1 MSLLMTFRIAL
12 RAVAANKVRS
22 GLTMLG
28 IIIGV
33 GAVVTMI
40 SLGNGTTQSVTNQI
54 QGLGSNLLT
63 IMPGSSGGTGGG
75 GGVRQALGSATSL
88 TMQDA
93 EAIKKQVPSVV
104 RLSTE
109 NSGRAQVVYLNNN
122 INSTVNGVTPDYM
135 DVRNAVMDV
144 GRFIDADDLATS
156 ARVAVIGQN
165 IVTDLFNGNDPVG
178 KLIKLNNIPFTVTG
192 VLESK
197 GGQSFN
203 SPDDTIFIP
212 LTTAQN
218 RVFGTKNLSQIGVQ
232 IKSPEAMD
240 QASQDI
246 GWLLLSN
253 HGLSDPTKADFRI
266 MNQQDIL
273 ATMSEVTG
281 TLTILLAGI
290 AGISLIVGGIG
301 IMNIMLVSVTERT
314 REIGLRKAVGAKR
327 KDILKQFLTESVT
340 LSLTGGLIGILI
352 GWGGS
357 RLIALGTGMA
367 TSVTLSSVLL
377 SFGFSSAIGIFF
389 GIYPAM
395 RASRLSPIEA
405 LKYE

>member
-1 MSLLMTFRIAL
+1 MSLMMTVRIAL

-33 GAVVTMI
+33 GAVVAMI
-40 SLGNGTTQSVTNQI
+40 SIGAGASQSVTNQI

-63 IMPGSSGGTGGG
+63 VMPGAAGSQ

-88 TMQDA
+88 TTKDA
-93 EAIKKQVPSVV
+93 EAIKTRVLNVV
-104 RLSTE
+104 RISSE
-109 NSGRAQVVYLNNN
+109 DSGRAQVIYQNNN
-122 INSTVNGVTPDYM
+122 ISGSINGVTADYQK
-135 DVRNAVMDV
+135 VRNTSLAV
-144 GRFIDADDLATS
+144 GRFIDASDLRIS
-156 ARVAVIGQN
+156 NRVAVVGQN
-165 IVTDLFNGNDPVG
+165 IVTDLFSGADPVG
-178 KLIKLNNIPFTVTG
+178 KSIKVNNIPFNVVG
-192 VLESK
+192 VLASK
-197 GGQSFN
+197 GGAGFN

-218 RVFGTKNLSQIGVQ
+218 RVFGVDSLSQLGVQ
-232 IKSPEAMD
+232 IKDPQSMD
-240 QASQDI
+240 QAVQDI

-253 HGLSDPTKADFRI
+253 HGLSDPQKADFRI

-273 ATMSEVTG
+273 QTMSQVTG
-281 TLTILLAGI
+281 TMTVLLGGI

-340 LSLTGGLIGILI
+340 LSLMGGLVGILI
-352 GWGGS
+352 GVGGS
-357 RLIALGTGMA
+357 RLISLATGTA
-367 TSVTLSSVLL
+367 TFVTLGSVLL
-377 SFGFSSAIGIFF
+377 AFGFSSAIGIFF

-395 RASRLSPIEA
+395 RASALSPIEA

>member
-1 MSLLMTFRIAL
+1 VSLIMTLKIAL
-12 RAVAANKVRS
+12 RAIVANKVRS

-33 GAVVTMI
+33 SAVVAMI
-40 SLGNGTTQSVTNQI
+40 SIGAGTSQSVTSQI

-63 IMPGSSGGTGGG
+63 VSPGAGGG
-75 GGVRQALGSATSL
+75 QGGGARQALGSATSL
-88 TMQDA
+88 TTKDA
-93 EAIKKQVPSVV
+93 EAIKTKVINVV
-104 RLSTE
+104 RISSE
-109 NSGRAQVVYLNNN
+109 NSGRAQVIYQNNN
-122 INSTVNGVTPDYM
+122 ISGSINGVTPDYQK
-135 DVRNAVMDV
+135 VRNTSLAV
-144 GRFIDADDLATS
+144 GRFIETADLNIS
-156 ARVAVIGQN
+156 NRVAVVGQN
-165 IVTDLFNGNDPVG
+165 IVTDLFNGQDPVG
-178 KLIKLNNIPFTVTG
+178 KSIKVNNIPFDVVG
-192 VLESK
+192 VLASK
-197 GGQSFN
+197 GGSGFN

-218 RVFGTKNLSQIGVQ
+218 RVFGTDSLSQVSVE
-232 IKSPEAMD
+232 IKDPAAMS
-240 QASQDI
+240 QAVQDI

-253 HGLSDPTKADFRI
+253 HGLTDPQKADFRI

-273 ATMSEVTG
+273 ATMSQVTS
-281 TLTILLAGI
+281 TMTILLGGI

-340 LSLTGGLIGILI
+340 LSLLGGLLGILV
-352 GWGGS
+352 GVGGS
-357 RLIALGTGMA
+357 RLVSLATGMA

-377 SFGFSSAIGIFF
+377 AFGFSSSIGIFF
-389 GIYPAM
+389 GIYPAA